1 MKGND
6 HEYDDIID
14 HEHYVSKTR
23 RPMSMEN
30 RAAQFSAFAAL
41 TGFEDAISDAGDRY
55 EEGVFEAGKNIPVE
69 DAP

>member
-1 MKGND
+1 MSD
-6 HEYDDIID
+6 YSDIID

-41 TGFEDAISDAGDRY
+41 TGFEKAISDAGEQY
-55 EEGVFEAGKNIPVE
+55 EEGVFEEGKNIPVE
-69 DAP
+69 DSP